1 MKLHN
6 NGRLLDTYHRL
17 NGSNDD
23 FLVPYDQEVSAK
35 ELTYICRKAEA
46 WRGVEGERR
55 KTIVSNFTW
64 KEQNDPVWEAV
75 RKAQTEVTVHVAIF
89 TVHLD
94 GLRELYRQ
102 FLRLPDG
109 AIIEVYDISTGNQTE
124 NSEYSP
130 FTD

>member
-1 MKLHN
+1 MSISVEIILTLSIFYVYFLKLHN

-17 NGSNDD
+17 NGADED

-64 KEQNDPVWEAV
+64 KEQDDPVFEAI
-75 RKAQTEVTVHVAIF
+75 RKAATEGRSKFSSKFH
-89 TVHLD
+89 
-94 GLRELYRQ
+94 YW
-102 FLRLPDG
+102 
-109 AIIEVYDISTGNQTE
+109 S
-124 NSEYSP
+124 S
-130 FTD
+130 

>member
-64 KEQNDPVWEAV
+64 KEQDDPVWEAI
-75 RKAQTEVTVHVAIF
+75 RKAQTEGKIF
-89 TVHLD
+89 RYL
-94 GLRELYRQ
+94 
-102 FLRLPDG
+102 
-109 AIIEVYDISTGNQTE
+109 IKKYD
-124 NSEYSP
+124 
-130 FTD
+130 F

>member
-64 KEQNDPVWEAV
+64 KEQDDPVWEAI
-75 RKAQTEVTVHVAIF
+75 RKAQTEGKIF
-89 TVHLD
+89 QYLVGNMISK
-94 GLRELYRQ
+94 GLVSINQKSYRSCGNLYRSP
-102 FLRLPDG
+102 RW
-109 AIIEVYDISTGNQTE
+109 ST
-124 NSEYSP
+124 
-130 FTD
+130 